1 MFGIGA
7 GEFVVILIVALIVF
21 GPGKLPEVGRAIGKG
36 LREFR
41 KAQAALS
48 QTLNSIDEP
57 EKKSGDEKSATVTQT
72 PVAEKIL
79 PAENNSPATEKT
91 SPVEKSV
98 DEKISSATEKFSPV
112 EKSGD
117 EKISSA
123 TEKTSPVEK
132 SVDEKIS
139 SATEKFSPVEKSAAE
154 KSATVEKSVAEK
166 SVETSPPT
174 VTTDEIIKLAKESP
188 LVKENHHE
196 KISDGHSVDVADNA
210 ERTSPAGARSS
221 SNGVDK
227 QP

>member
-57 EKKSGDEKSATVTQT
+57 EKKSGDERSATV
-72 PVAEKIL
+72 EK
-79 PAENNSPATEKT
+79 N
-91 SPVEKSV
+91 
-98 DEKISSATEKFSPV
+98 
-112 EKSGD
+112 
-117 EKISSA
+117 SSA

-132 SVDEKIS
+132 N
-139 SATEKFSPVEKSAAE
+139 
-154 KSATVEKSVAEK
+154 VAEK
-166 SVETSPPT
+166 PVAEKNSPPT

-227 QP
+227 QS

>member
-72 PVAEKIL
+72 PVAKKIL
-79 PAENNSPATEKT
+79 SAENNS
-91 SPVEKSV
+91 SV
-98 DEKISSATEKFSPV
+98 TEKISS
-112 EKSGD
+112 
-117 EKISSA
+117 
-123 TEKTSPVEK
+123 
-132 SVDEKIS
+132 
-139 SATEKFSPVEKSAAE
+139 VEKSAAE
-154 KSATVEKSVAEK
+154 KPVAEK
-166 SVETSPPT
+166 NSPPT

-221 SNGVDK
+221 SNGVEK
-227 QP
+227 QT